1 MPPAPAMLANEVR
14 PFRACVEDRCL
25 LRTWPVGRS
34 GRRHKYFPLGGL
46 ENATPVTCFVGKRD
60 FFALEAFF
68 CESLI
73 ACERV
78 VSTVK
83 RVDGPASRRLA
94 IAGAL
99 ILLAGA
105 STSKAAVIFS
115 DNFDGYANQAA
126 LQAAWP
132 TIATTTDTTKQNIQ
146 LSTAQAQSTAN
157 SVYVPVSTTATTTSM
172 EYRNR
177 AAFLRPVRKVLREIS
192 ASVTRSCG
200 ASISTTPIPPVRRS
214 EISPTSRTQPRQ
226 ASPINWFPWA

>member
-1 MPPAPAMLANEVR
+1 MQR
-14 PFRACVEDRCL
+14 PSRAS
-25 LRTWPVGRS
+25 WAS
-34 GRRHKYFPLGGL
+34 AIFS
-46 ENATPVTCFVGKRD
+46 
-60 FFALEAFF
+60 ALEAFF
-68 CESLI
+68 CESLV

-177 AAFLRPVRKVLREIS
+177 
-192 ASVTRSCG
+192 RSF
-200 ASISTTPIPPVRRS
+200 SETSTQSTSGNLGIGDQIVWSFDFYDTNPAG
-214 EISPTSRTQPRQ
+214 SPQRNFANLRTQPR
-226 ASPINWFPWA
+226 